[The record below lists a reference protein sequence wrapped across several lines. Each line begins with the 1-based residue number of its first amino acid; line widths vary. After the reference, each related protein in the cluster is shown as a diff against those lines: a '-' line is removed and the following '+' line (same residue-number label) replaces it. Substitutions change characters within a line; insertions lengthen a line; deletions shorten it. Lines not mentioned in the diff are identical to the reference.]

1 MSYTQP
7 EGMFPD
13 DSKKEEKTTTDP
25 GQLGYHTTN
34 KGITNLTNAINGSEP
49 NKGPMR
55 ESTSGTYN
63 FSKGFTL
70 GGDKG
75 GSFAG
80 QHISGMRSSI
90 SDVSKPTGY
99 VTESGKMGG
108 ITKQDYKD
116 AKGAVKLVS
125 QDEYTKKKEGVP
137 TGSYVMRAGGATAG
151 EDERLNTKENRQY
164 LRSQKQ
170 TDRRAEK
177 RLKSATKAAEKRNKP
192 TREDR
197 KEAKW
202 KKKEQKGLTK
212 ALERQA
218 KQDKNKFKPM
228 GKGYSS
234 ASFNKKNTTFGM

>member
-1 MSYTQP
+1 MGTYSNP
-7 EGMFPD
+7 GGPSGMLPD
-13 DSKKEEKTTTDP
+13 DSEKKKKTTTDA
-25 GQLGYHTTN
+25 GQLGYHVNSKDKSAQSMTDAVN
-34 KGITNLTNAINGSEP
+34 QSAPGS
-49 NKGPMR
+49 GPMKT
-55 ESTSGTYN
+55 STAGTYN

-80 QHISGMRSSI
+80 QHISGLKSSL

-99 VTESGKMGG
+99 VTKSGKMGG
-108 ITKQDYKD
+108 ISKQEYKD
-116 AKGAVKLVS
+116 AKGKVKLTS
-125 QDEYTKKKEGVP
+125 KEEYTKKKEGVP
-137 TGSYVMRAGGATAG
+137 TGSYVMRAGGAKAG
-151 EDERLNTKENRQY
+151 EDERLNTKENRQD

-202 KKKEQKGLTK
+202 KKKEQKGLEQ
-212 ALERQA
+212 AMARQA
-218 KQDKNKFKPM
+218 RER
-228 GKGYSS
+228 G
-234 ASFNKKNTTFGM
+234 